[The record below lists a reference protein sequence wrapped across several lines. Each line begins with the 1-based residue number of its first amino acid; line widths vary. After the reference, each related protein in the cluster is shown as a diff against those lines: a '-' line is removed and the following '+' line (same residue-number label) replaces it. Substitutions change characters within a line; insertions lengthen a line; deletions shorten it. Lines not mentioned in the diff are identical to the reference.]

1 MKTEAEDF
9 PDGTVDKTLPAIPDT
24 MIAQYGLSQCLQ
36 RGLAIRKDH
45 KKSRENNIYGC
56 IS

>member
-24 MIAQYGLSQCLQ
+24 MIAQYGLSQCL
-36 RGLAIRKDH
+36 RSLIL
-45 KKSRENNIYGC
+45 
-56 IS
+56 